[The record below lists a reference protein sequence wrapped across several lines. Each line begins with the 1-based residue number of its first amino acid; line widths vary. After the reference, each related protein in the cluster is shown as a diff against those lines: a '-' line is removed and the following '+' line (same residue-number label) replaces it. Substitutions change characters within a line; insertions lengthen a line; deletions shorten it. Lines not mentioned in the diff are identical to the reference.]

1 MAMPPDSQDGVR
13 ARAIEWQIRLRD
25 GGDATWEAFADWLA
39 EDESHARAYDEIE
52 QMDLALE
59 PLLPHVVISEA
70 ANDVEAPAGLL
81 PRPSRRWLIVGGAVA
96 ASAALAVAVAPQLAS
111 SRYEVV
117 TRPGQ
122 RQVVELDAATKVTL
136 NGATRMTFDRRNPR
150 YASLTTGEALF
161 QVRHDDRNPFR
172 LEVAGKILE
181 DVGTIFNVAHDAGE
195 VRVAVAEGKVVY
207 DTKRDAVSLNAGQLL
222 VDRAEAGRVRVT
234 TVPTAVVGAWTTGS
248 LVYSGAPFSQVAA
261 DLGRALGVRIAVS
274 AAIAGR
280 PFSGSIRLDDSGPDQ
295 LKRLAPA
302 LNVRLGQTA
311 DGWTM
316 EPVGGAGK

>member
-1 MAMPPDSQDGVR
+1 MPPDSQDSVR
-13 ARAIEWQIRLRD
+13 ARAIEWRIRLRD
-25 GGDATWEAFADWLA
+25 GDDTTWEAFADWLA
-39 EDESHARAYDEIE
+39 EAEGHAKAYDEIE

-70 ANDVEAPAGLL
+70 ANDVGTPAGPL
-81 PRPSRRWLIVGGAVA
+81 PRRSRRWLIVGGAVA
-96 ASAALAVAVAPQLAS
+96 ASAALAVAVFPQLAS

-122 RQVVELDAATKVTL
+122 RQVVELDSATTVTL

-150 YASLTTGEALF
+150 YASLATGEALF

-172 LEVAGKILE
+172 LEVAGKIVE
-181 DVGTIFNVAHDAGE
+181 DAGTVFNVAHDAGE

-207 DTKRDAVSLNAGQLL
+207 DTKRDAVALNPGQLL
-222 VDRAEAGRVRVT
+222 TDRDDAGVVRVT
-234 TVPTAVVGAWTTGS
+234 TVPSAVVGSWTTGS
-248 LVYSGAPFSQVAA
+248 LVYSGAPLSQVAA

-274 AAIAGR
+274 DAIADR
-280 PFSGSIRLDDSGPDQ
+280 PFSGSIRLDDGGPDP
-295 LKRLAPA
+295 LRRLAPA
-302 LNVRLGQTA
+302 LNVRLTKTA

-316 EPVGGAGK
+316 EPVGGDRK